1 MDEEKKTQ
9 GEEIPGKAEAEG
21 PAAEDRRTTDAPDV
35 QTDAPQT
42 AQTNAAPE
50 DESEDDE
57 GGEGRHG
64 ASGDSI
70 ANELLPV
77 SLETEMR
84 QSYLDYAMSV
94 IVGRALPDVR
104 DG

>member
-64 ASGDSI
+64 ASAIRSPTNFSRFRSKPRC
-70 ANELLPV
+70 ASPTL
-77 SLETEMR
+77 TTR
-84 QSYLDYAMSV
+84 
-94 IVGRALPDVR
+94 
-104 DG
+104 

>member
-21 PAAEDRRTTDAPDV
+21 PAAEDRRTTDTPDV

-57 GGEGRHG
+57 GGEGR
-64 ASGDSI
+64 
-70 ANELLPV
+70 
-77 SLETEMR
+77 R
-84 QSYLDYAMSV
+84 
-94 IVGRALPDVR
+94 VGRFDRQRTSPGFAR
-104 DG
+104 N

>member
-1 MDEEKKTQ
+1 MNTHQGAVNGRRKEDS

-21 PAAEDRRTTDAPDV
+21 PAAEDRRTTDTPDV

-50 DESEDDE
+50 DESEDGE

-77 SLETEMR
+77 SLETR
-84 QSYLDYAMSV
+84 CASPILTT
-94 IVGRALPDVR
+94 R
-104 DG
+104 